1 MLFGISRACLRITL
15 CLLLAATTSSC
26 ISIDAETPV
35 PLVVSEES
43 AEALQNVD
51 PSSLDSTNDALG
63 EASEFAVRYCGY
75 RNVKKVHVELG
86 SNGEN
91 LKASVECFLKAMEET
106 SAD

>member
-1 MLFGISRACLRITL
+1 M
-15 CLLLAATTSSC
+15 
-26 ISIDAETPV
+26 

-51 PSSLDSTNDALG
+51 PSTLESTNDALG

-91 LKASVECFLKAMEET
+91 LKAINRVLPQGRGTCEPT
-106 SAD
+106 D